1 MSTTRTTERDPVLP
15 PLEEA
20 VAFVPPPGSITWR
33 RAGDARL
40 MVGAGYALLL
50 QVAHPVVGAGVA
62 EHSNFREDP
71 WGRLVR
77 TLDYTN
83 TLVYGEPEEAV
94 QMGRWVRNMHKRIK
108 GVDSQGRRYHA
119 LDPEAYPWVHATLAD
134 AIVGGHARFGCP
146 MNRAE
151 VNDFYSEWLGLGRL
165 LGVRERDLPG
175 DWPGF
180 RRYFDRMVAERLE
193 FTETVRDV
201 LASLAEPKS
210 PPNLP
215 LPDGAWRAAR
225 FPAARLSALATIG
238 MLPPVLR
245 ERFGLKWS
253 RAQELELRALGAV
266 SRAATPAMPAS
277 LRRMGPAWLERRRHA
292 IVRSGMLPD
301 PGAEAR
307 TAA

>member
-1 MSTTRTTERDPVLP
+1 MSTTRTTEREPVLP
-15 PLEEA
+15 PPEEA
-20 VAFVPPPGSITWR
+20 LALVPPKGSITWR

-50 QVAHPVVGAGVA
+50 QVAHPVVGAGVK

-83 TLVYGEPEEAV
+83 TMVYGEPDEAV
-94 QMGRWVRNMHKRIK
+94 RMGRWVRNMHKRIK

-134 AIVGGHARFGCP
+134 AIVAGHARFGRP
-146 MNRAE
+146 MSRAE
-151 VNDFYSEWLGLGRL
+151 VYDFYREWLDVGRL
-165 LGVRERDLPG
+165 LGIRDRDLPP

-180 RRYFDRMVAERLE
+180 RRYFDQMVSERLE
-193 FTETVRDV
+193 YTDAVRDV
-201 LASLAEPKS
+201 LAALKEPKS

-225 FPAARLSALATIG
+225 LPAARLSALATIG

-245 ERFGLKWS
+245 ERFGLEWS
-253 RAQELELRALGAV
+253 RAQELELRALGAA
-266 SRAATPAMPAS
+266 SRATTPLMPRS
-277 LRRMGPAWLERRRHA
+277 LRRMGPAWLERRHDA
-292 IVRSGMLPD
+292 IVRSGML
-301 PGAEAR
+301 A
-307 TAA
+307 

>member
-1 MSTTRTTERDPVLP
+1 MRTTSTIASDGVLP
-15 PLEEA
+15 EHEEA
-20 VAFVPPPGSITWR
+20 VKLVPPPGSVTWR

-40 MVGAGYALLL
+40 MIGAGYALLL
-50 QVAHPVVGAGVA
+50 QVAHPVVGAGVH

-83 TLVYGEPEEAV
+83 TLVYGTPEDAV
-94 QMGRWVRNMHKRIK
+94 KMGRWVHEMHKRIK
-108 GVDSQGRRYHA
+108 GTDRHGRRYFA

-134 AIVGGHARFGCP
+134 AIVAGHARFGRP

-151 VNDFYSEWLGLGRL
+151 VNDFYAEWLDLGRL
-165 LGVRERDLPG
+165 LGIREGVLPG

-180 RRYFDRMVAERLE
+180 RRYFDQMVAERLE
-193 FTETVRDV
+193 LTDAVHDV
-201 LASLAEPKS
+201 LAALKEPKI
-210 PPNLP
+210 PPNLS
-215 LPDGAWRAAR
+215 LPEGAWRAAR

-253 RAQELELRALGAV
+253 RAQELELRALGAA
-266 SRAATPAMPAS
+266 SRSATPMMPTS
-277 LRRMGPAWLERRRHA
+277 LRRMGPAWLDRRRDA
-292 IVRSGMLPD
+292 IVRGGML
-301 PGAEAR
+301 A
-307 TAA
+307 